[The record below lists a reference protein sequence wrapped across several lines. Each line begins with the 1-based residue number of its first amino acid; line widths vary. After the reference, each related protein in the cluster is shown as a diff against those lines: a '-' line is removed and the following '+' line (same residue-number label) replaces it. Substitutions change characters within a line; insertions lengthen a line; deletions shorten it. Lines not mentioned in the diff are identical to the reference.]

1 MLLGRE
7 ICCLQSGMHL
17 ITRFFLV
24 VIKTELFNVLQI
36 NLFIILYFY
45 FSLFS
50 DISTKAIG
58 LNFKTSKFWPRTK
71 AEANTPKLEIEL

>member
-1 MLLGRE
+1 
-7 ICCLQSGMHL
+7 
-17 ITRFFLV
+17 V

-50 DISTKAIG
+50 DISTKAID
-58 LNFKTSKFWPRTK
+58 LLTSKLQNSGPEQK
-71 AEANTPKLEIEL
+71 QKQILQN